1 LWFSNVKSALHNME
15 CRAALNL
22 TWFRA
27 HSANNQKEEGVM
39 KKLLPVLMSVGI
51 FMLAS
56 GSVWGADPIKLGA
69 FFDLT
74 GPSSAIG
81 TPTKLV
87 AEMVVKKINGEGGI
101 NGRPLELVIA
111 DDEGDPT
118 KAAIIAKKFIESD
131 KVVAI
136 IGPTRTD
143 TGMASKPI
151 IEQMKVPTFM
161 CVGGDPV
168 ITVPPFKWTFKSPQ
182 RTSVAVKKTYDYLKK
197 KGIQKIAI
205 ITSADGFGRDGK
217 NWLDKLAPDFGLKI
231 ISSESFQATDSDM
244 TAQLVKIKAANPE
257 AIICW
262 TIGKAGS
269 IVAKNVKQLAIKAP
283 LYQCHGLP
291 DPIYIKLAGD
301 ASEGNI
307 MPSTKLMVAGQL
319 PDSDP
324 QKKVIQEFVH
334 LYKDVYKYDTQFP
347 INTHSGYA
355 WDAIYIVANAM
366 KKAGTDNEKL
376 RDAIE
381 ATKGYVGISGTYNL
395 TAEDHNGLGTDSMV
409 MVQISGG
416 QWKKLD

>member
-1 LWFSNVKSALHNME
+1 
-15 CRAALNL
+15 
-22 TWFRA
+22 
-27 HSANNQKEEGVM
+27 M
-39 KKLLPVLMSVGI
+39 KKCLPVVCLFLTFWVAGG
-51 FMLAS
+51 LA
-56 GSVWGADPIKLGA
+56 WAADPIKLGA

-74 GPSSAIG
+74 GAGSAIG

-101 NGRPLELVIA
+101 NGRPLQLVIA

-143 TGMASKPI
+143 TGMAAKPI

-168 ITVPPFKWTFKSPQ
+168 VTVPPFKWTFKSPQ
-182 RTSVAVKKTYDYLKK
+182 RTSVAVKKTYDYLKR
-197 KGIQKIAI
+197 KGIQNIAI

-217 NWLDKLAPDFGLKI
+217 NWLEKLAVEYGLKI
-231 ISSESFQATDSDM
+231 ITGESFQATDNDM
-244 TAQLVKIKAANPE
+244 TTQLIKIKAASPE

-269 IVAKNVKQLAIKAP
+269 IVAKNVKQLGIQVP
-283 LYQCHGLP
+283 LFQCHGLP
-291 DPIYIKLAGD
+291 DPIYIKLAGE

-307 MPSTKLMVAGQL
+307 MPATKLMVAAQL
-319 PDSDP
+319 PNSDP
-324 QKKVIQEFVH
+324 QKKVILEFIR
-334 LYKDVYKYDTQFP
+334 LYKDVYQYERQFP

-355 WDAIYIVANAM
+355 WDAIYILANAM
-366 KKAGTDNEKL
+366 KKAGTNNEKL
-376 RDAIE
+376 REAIE
-381 ATKGYVGISGTYNL
+381 KTKGYIGVSGIYNL
-395 TAEDHNGLGTDSMV
+395 TPEDHNGLGLDSMV
-409 MVQISGG
+409 IVQIVKGE
-416 QWKKLD
+416 WKMLE

>member
-1 LWFSNVKSALHNME
+1 MK
-15 CRAALNL
+15 RA
-22 TWFRA
+22 
-27 HSANNQKEEGVM
+27 
-39 KKLLPVLMSVGI
+39 LPVTILL
-51 FMLAS
+51 LAVLTS
-56 GSVWGADPIKLGA
+56 WGPVWGAEPIKLGA

-74 GPSSAIG
+74 GTSSAIG

-143 TGMASKPI
+143 TGMAAKPTV
-151 IEQMKVPTFM
+151 EQMKVPTFM

-182 RTSVAVKKTYDYLKK
+182 RTSVAVKKTYDYMKK
-197 KGIQKIAI
+197 KGVQKIAI

-217 NWLDKLAPDFGLKI
+217 NWLDKLAPEYGLKI
-231 ISSESFQATDSDM
+231 IASESFQATDSDM
-244 TAQLVKIKAANPE
+244 TTQLVKIKAASPE

-269 IVAKNVKQLAIKAP
+269 IVAKNVKQLAIPSP

-324 QKKVIQEFVH
+324 QKKVILEFMR
-334 LYKDVYKYDTQFP
+334 LYKDVYKYDAQFP

-355 WDAIYIVANAM
+355 WDAIYVVADAM
-366 KKAGTDNEKL
+366 KKAGTDPKAL
-376 RDAIE
+376 RQAIE
-381 ATKGYVGISGTYNL
+381 DTKGYVGVSGIYNL
-395 TAEDHNGLGTDSMV
+395 TPEDHNGLDVDSMV
-409 MVQISGG
+409 MVQVKNG
-416 QWKKLD
+416 KFVLAK

>member
-1 LWFSNVKSALHNME
+1 
-15 CRAALNL
+15 
-22 TWFRA
+22 
-27 HSANNQKEEGVM
+27 M
-39 KKLLPVLMSVGI
+39 KKCLPVVCLFLTFCVAGG
-51 FMLAS
+51 LA
-56 GSVWGADPIKLGA
+56 WAADPIKLGA

-74 GPSSAIG
+74 GAGSAIG

-101 NGRPLELVIA
+101 NGRPLQLVIA

-143 TGMASKPI
+143 TGMAAKPI

-168 ITVPPFKWTFKSPQ
+168 VTVPPFKWTFKSPQ
-182 RTSVAVKKTYDYLKK
+182 RTSVAVKKTYDYLKR
-197 KGIQKIAI
+197 KGIQNIAI

-217 NWLDKLAPDFGLKI
+217 NWLEKLAVEYGLKI
-231 ISSESFQATDSDM
+231 ITGESFQATDNDM
-244 TAQLVKIKAANPE
+244 TTQLIKIKAASPE

-269 IVAKNVKQLAIKAP
+269 IVAKNVKQLGIQVP
-283 LYQCHGLP
+283 LFQCHGLP
-291 DPIYIKLAGD
+291 DPIYIKLAGE

-307 MPSTKLMVAGQL
+307 MPATKLMVASQL
-319 PDSDP
+319 PNSDP
-324 QKKVIQEFVH
+324 QKKVILEFIR
-334 LYKDVYKYDTQFP
+334 LYKDVYQYERQFP

-355 WDAIYIVANAM
+355 WDAIYILANAM
-366 KKAGTDNEKL
+366 RKAGTNNEKL
-376 RDAIE
+376 REEIE
-381 ATKGYVGISGTYNL
+381 KTKGYIGVSGIYNL
-395 TAEDHNGLGTDSMV
+395 TPEDHNGLGLDSMV
-409 MVQISGG
+409 IVQIVKGE
-416 QWKKLD
+416 WKMLE

>member
-1 LWFSNVKSALHNME
+1 MILISIRKITFFFALPARSAVNLKKGGKS
-15 CRAALNL
+15 
-22 TWFRA
+22 
-27 HSANNQKEEGVM
+27 M
-39 KKLLPVLMSVGI
+39 KKWLPVVCFFLTFCV
-51 FMLAS
+51 S
-56 GSVWGADPIKLGA
+56 GSFAWSAEPIKLGA

-74 GPSSAIG
+74 GAGSAIG

-87 AEMVVKKINGEGGI
+87 AEMVVKKINAEGGI
-101 NGRPLELVIA
+101 NGRPLQLIIA

-118 KAAIIAKKFIESD
+118 KAAIVAKKFIESD

-182 RTSVAVKKTYDYLKK
+182 RTSVAVKKSFEYLKR

-217 NWLDKLAPDFGLKI
+217 NWLEKMAPDYGLKI
-231 ISSESFQATDSDM
+231 ISGESFQATDNDM
-244 TAQLVKIKAANPE
+244 TTQLIKIKAASPE

-269 IVAKNVKQLAIKAP
+269 IVSKNVKQLGIQAP
-283 LYQCHGLP
+283 LFQCHGLP
-291 DPIYIKLAGD
+291 DPIYIKLAGE

-307 MPSTKLMVAGQL
+307 MPATKLMVASQL
-319 PDSDP
+319 ADSDP
-324 QKKVIQEFVH
+324 QKKVIVEFIR
-334 LYKDVYKYDTQFP
+334 LYKDVYQYDRQFP

-366 KKAGTDNEKL
+366 KKAGTNNEKL
-376 RDAIE
+376 REAIE
-381 ATKGYVGISGTYNL
+381 KTKNYIGISGIYNIS
-395 TAEDHNGLGTDSMV
+395 AEDHNGLGLDSMV
-409 MVQISGG
+409 IVQIDKG
-416 QWKKLD
+416 QWKKLE

>member
-1 LWFSNVKSALHNME
+1 
-15 CRAALNL
+15 
-22 TWFRA
+22 
-27 HSANNQKEEGVM
+27 M
-39 KKLLPVLMSVGI
+39 KKCLPVVCLFLTFWVAGGV
-51 FMLAS
+51 A
-56 GSVWGADPIKLGA
+56 WAADPIKLGA

-74 GPSSAIG
+74 GAGSAIG

-101 NGRPLELVIA
+101 NGRPLQLVIA

-143 TGMASKPI
+143 TGMAAKPI

-168 ITVPPFKWTFKSPQ
+168 VTVPPFKWTFKSPQ
-182 RTSVAVKKTYDYLKK
+182 RTSVAVKKTYDYLKR
-197 KGIQKIAI
+197 KGIQNIAI

-217 NWLDKLAPDFGLKI
+217 NWLEKLAVEYGLKI
-231 ISSESFQATDSDM
+231 ITGESFQATDNDM
-244 TAQLVKIKAANPE
+244 TTQLIKIKAASPE

-269 IVAKNVKQLAIKAP
+269 IVAKNVKQLGIQVP
-283 LYQCHGLP
+283 LFQCHGLP
-291 DPIYIKLAGD
+291 DPIYIKLAGE

-307 MPSTKLMVAGQL
+307 MPATKLMVASQL
-319 PDSDP
+319 PNSDP
-324 QKKVIQEFVH
+324 QKKVILEFIR
-334 LYKDVYKYDTQFP
+334 LYQDVYQYERQFP

-355 WDAIYIVANAM
+355 WDAIYILANAM
-366 KKAGTDNEKL
+366 KKAGTNNEKL
-376 RDAIE
+376 REEIE
-381 ATKGYVGISGTYNL
+381 KTKGYIGVSGIYNL
-395 TAEDHNGLGTDSMV
+395 TPEDHNGLGLDSMV
-409 MVQISGG
+409 IVQIVKGE
-416 QWKKLD
+416 WKMLE

>member
-1 LWFSNVKSALHNME
+1 MVFMVGLLLTGNFAQ
-15 CRAALNL
+15 AA
-22 TWFRA
+22 
-27 HSANNQKEEGVM
+27 E
-39 KKLLPVLMSVGI
+39 
-51 FMLAS
+51 
-56 GSVWGADPIKLGA
+56 PIKLGA

-74 GPSSAIG
+74 GTSSAIG

-87 AEMVVKKINGEGGI
+87 AEMVVKKINDEGGI
-101 NGRPLELVIA
+101 DGRPLELVIA

-151 IEQMKVPTFM
+151 IEQNKVPTFM
-161 CVGGDPV
+161 CVGGDPPV
-168 ITVPPFKWTFKSPQ
+168 TVKPFQWTFKSPQ
-182 RTSVAVKKTYDYLKK
+182 RTSVAVQKTYAYLKK

-205 ITSADGFGRDGK
+205 ITAGDGFGKDGK
-217 NWLDKLAPDFGLKI
+217 SWLEKMAPEYGLQI
-231 ISSESFQATDSDM
+231 VGNESFQPTDSDM
-244 TAQLVKIKAANPE
+244 TTQLVKIKAASPE

-269 IVAKNVKQLAIKAP
+269 IVAKNTKQLAIQAP
-283 LYQCHGLP
+283 LFQCHGLP
-291 DPIYIKLAGD
+291 DPIYIQLAGE

-307 MPSTKLMVAGQL
+307 MPSTKLMVADQL
-319 PDSDP
+319 SDSDP
-324 QKKVIQEFVH
+324 QKRVIQGFIR
-334 LYKDVYKYDTQFP
+334 LYTDVYHYDKQFP

-366 KKAGTDNEKL
+366 KKVGTENEKL

-381 ATKGYVGISGTYNL
+381 NTKGYVGVSGIYNI
-395 TAEDHNGLGTDSMV
+395 TAEDHNGLDTDSMV

-416 QWKKLD
+416 QWKRVD

>member
-1 LWFSNVKSALHNME
+1 MRKIVLSV
-15 CRAALNL
+15 
-22 TWFRA
+22 
-27 HSANNQKEEGVM
+27 
-39 KKLLPVLMSVGI
+39 LLFVTTLLMGGGG
-51 FMLAS
+51 AQA
-56 GSVWGADPIKLGA
+56 ADPIKLGA

-87 AEMVVKKINGEGGI
+87 AEMVVKKINEEGGI
-101 NGRPLELVIA
+101 NGRPLQLVIA

-118 KAAIIAKKFIESD
+118 KAAIIAKKFVESD

-151 IEQMKVPTFM
+151 VEQNKIPTFM
-161 CVGGDPV
+161 CVGGDPP
-168 ITVPPFKWTFKSPQ
+168 ITVKPFHWTFKSPQ
-182 RTSVAVKKTYDYLKK
+182 RTSVAVKKIYEYMKK
-197 KGIQKIAI
+197 KGVTKVAI
-205 ITSADGFGRDGK
+205 ITAADGFGRDGK
-217 NWLDKLAPDFGLKI
+217 NWLDKLAPDYGLKI
-231 ISSESFQATDSDM
+231 IASESFQATDNDM
-244 TAQLVKIKAANPE
+244 TPQLVKMKAANPE

-269 IVAKNVKQLAIKAP
+269 IVAKNVKQLAIQAP

-291 DPIYIKLAGD
+291 DPIYIKLAGE

-307 MPSTKLMVAGQL
+307 MPSTKLMVAASL

-324 QKKVIQEFVH
+324 QKKVIMEFIH
-334 LYKDVYKYDTQFP
+334 LYQDVYKYDRQFP

-366 KKAGTDNEKL
+366 KKAGTDPEKL
-376 RDAIE
+376 REAIE
-381 ATKGYVGISGTYNL
+381 QTQGYVGISGTYNL
-395 TAEDHNGLGTDSMV
+395 TPEDHNGLGTESMV

>member
-1 LWFSNVKSALHNME
+1 MGKVFWMVGLCLV
-15 CRAALNL
+15 
-22 TWFRA
+22 
-27 HSANNQKEEGVM
+27 
-39 KKLLPVLMSVGI
+39 VL
-51 FMLAS
+51 LAS
-56 GSVWGADPIKLGA
+56 SGVQAAEPIKLGA

-74 GPSSAIG
+74 GPSSAVG

-87 AEMVVKKINGEGGI
+87 AEMVTKKINDEGGI
-101 NGRPLELVIA
+101 NGRPLQLVIA

-151 IEQMKVPTFM
+151 IEQNKVPTFM
-161 CVGGDPV
+161 CVGGDPPV
-168 ITVPPFKWTFKSPQ
+168 TVKPFQWTFKSPQ
-182 RTSVAVKKTYDYLKK
+182 RTSVAVQKAYGYLKK

-205 ITSADGFGRDGK
+205 ITAGDGFGKDGK
-217 NWLDKLAPDFGLKI
+217 AWLEKLAPGFGLTI
-231 ISSESFQATDSDM
+231 IAAESFQPTDSDM
-244 TAQLVKIKAANPE
+244 TTQLVKIKAASPE
-257 AIICW
+257 AVICW

-269 IVAKNVKQLAIKAP
+269 IVAKNVKQLGIQAP
-283 LYQCHGLP
+283 LFQCHGSP
-291 DPIYIKLAGD
+291 DPVYIQLAGE

-307 MPSTKLMVAGQL
+307 MPSTKLMAVNQL

-324 QKKVIQEFVH
+324 QKKVILEFIR
-334 LYKDVYKYDTQFP
+334 LYTDVFHYDKQFP

-366 KKAGTDNEKL
+366 KKAGIENEKL

-381 ATKGYVGISGTYNL
+381 NTKGYVGVSGVYNI
-395 TAEDHNGLGTDSMV
+395 TPEDHNGLGVDSMV
-409 MVQISGG
+409 LVQIVKG
-416 QWKKLD
+416 QWKMLD

>member
-1 LWFSNVKSALHNME
+1 
-15 CRAALNL
+15 
-22 TWFRA
+22 
-27 HSANNQKEEGVM
+27 M
-39 KKLLPVLMSVGI
+39 KKGLLFICFVLTLFVIGGP
-51 FMLAS
+51 AQ
-56 GSVWGADPIKLGA
+56 AAEPIKVGA

-74 GPSSAIG
+74 GPASAIG

-87 AEMVVKKINGEGGI
+87 AEMVVKKINEEGGI
-101 NGRPLELVIA
+101 HGRPLQLVIA

-143 TGMASKPI
+143 TGMAAKPI

-161 CVGGDPV
+161 TVGGDPV
-168 ITVPPFKWTFKSPQ
+168 IMGGKFGPFHWTFKSPQ
-182 RTSVAVKKTYDYLKK
+182 RTSTAVQKTYAYLKK

-205 ITSADGFGRDGK
+205 LTAADGFGRDGK
-217 NWLDKLAPDFGLKI
+217 FWLEKLAPEYGLKI
-231 ISSESFQATDSDM
+231 IAGESFQPTDSDM
-244 TAQLVKIKAANPE
+244 TTQLIKIKAASPE

-269 IVAKNVKQLAIKAP
+269 IVAKNVKQLAIQAP
-283 LYQCHGLP
+283 LFQCHGLP
-291 DPIYIKLAGD
+291 DPIYIKLAGE

-307 MPSTKLMVAGQL
+307 MPSTKLMVASQL
-319 PDSDP
+319 PGSDP
-324 QKKVIQEFVH
+324 QKKVILEFIR
-334 LYKDVYKYDTQFP
+334 LYKDVYHYDRQFP

-376 RDAIE
+376 REAIE
-381 ATKGYVGISGTYNL
+381 KTKGYVGVSGIYNL

-409 MVQISGG
+409 MVQIVGG
-416 QWKKLD
+416 QWKALE

>member
-1 LWFSNVKSALHNME
+1 MKKGLPVVILVLTVLAGWG
-15 CRAALNL
+15 AAL
-22 TWFRA
+22 
-27 HSANNQKEEGVM
+27 
-39 KKLLPVLMSVGI
+39 
-51 FMLAS
+51 
-56 GSVWGADPIKLGA
+56 GAEPIKLGA

-74 GPSSAIG
+74 GTSSAIG

-87 AEMVVKKINGEGGI
+87 AEMVVKKINEEGGI
-101 NGRPLELVIA
+101 NGRPLQLVIA

-143 TGMASKPI
+143 TGMAAKPI
-151 IEQMKVPTFM
+151 VEQMQVPTFM

-182 RTSVAVKKTYDYLKK
+182 RTSVAVKKTFDYLKK
-197 KGIQKIAI
+197 KGVQKIAI

-217 NWLDKLAPDFGLKI
+217 NWLEKLAPDYGLKI
-231 ISSESFQATDSDM
+231 IASESFQATDNDM
-244 TAQLVKIKAANPE
+244 TAQLIKIKATSPE

-269 IVAKNVKQLAIKAP
+269 IVAKNVRQLAINSP

-291 DPIYIKLAGD
+291 DPIYVKLAGE

-307 MPSTKLMVAGQL
+307 MPSTKLMVAAQL
-319 PDSDP
+319 QDSDP
-324 QKKVIQEFVH
+324 QKKVILEFIR
-334 LYKDVYKYDTQFP
+334 LYTDVYKYDRQFP

-366 KKAGTDNEKL
+366 KKGGTNNEKL
-376 RDAIE
+376 REAIE
-381 ATKGYVGISGTYNL
+381 DTKGYVGVSGIYNL

-409 MVQISGG
+409 MVQIAGG
-416 QWKKLD
+416 QWKMLQ

>member
-1 LWFSNVKSALHNME
+1 
-15 CRAALNL
+15 
-22 TWFRA
+22 
-27 HSANNQKEEGVM
+27 M
-39 KKLLPVLMSVGI
+39 KKCLPVVCLFLTFCVAGG
-51 FMLAS
+51 LA
-56 GSVWGADPIKLGA
+56 WAADPIKLGA

-74 GPSSAIG
+74 GAGSAIG

-101 NGRPLELVIA
+101 NGRPLQLVIA

-143 TGMASKPI
+143 TGMAAKPI

-168 ITVPPFKWTFKSPQ
+168 VTVPPFKWTFKSPQ
-182 RTSVAVKKTYDYLKK
+182 RTSVAVKKTYDYLKR
-197 KGIQKIAI
+197 KGIQNIAI

-217 NWLDKLAPDFGLKI
+217 NWLEKLAVEYGLKI
-231 ISSESFQATDSDM
+231 ITGESFQATDNDM
-244 TAQLVKIKAANPE
+244 TTQLIKIKAASPE

-269 IVAKNVKQLAIKAP
+269 IVAKNVKQLGIQVP
-283 LYQCHGLP
+283 LFQCHGLP
-291 DPIYIKLAGD
+291 DPIYIKLAGE

-307 MPSTKLMVAGQL
+307 MPATKLMVAAQL
-319 PDSDP
+319 PNSDP
-324 QKKVIQEFVH
+324 QKKVILEFIR
-334 LYKDVYKYDTQFP
+334 LYQDVYQYDRQFP

-366 KKAGTDNEKL
+366 KKAGTNNEKL
-376 RDAIE
+376 REAIE
-381 ATKGYVGISGTYNL
+381 KTKGYIGVSGIYNL
-395 TAEDHNGLGTDSMV
+395 TPEDHNGLGLDSMV
-409 MVQISGG
+409 IVQIVKGE
-416 QWKKLD
+416 WKMLE

>member
-1 LWFSNVKSALHNME
+1 
-15 CRAALNL
+15 
-22 TWFRA
+22 
-27 HSANNQKEEGVM
+27 M
-39 KKLLPVLMSVGI
+39 KKCLPVVCLFLTFCVAGG
-51 FMLAS
+51 LA
-56 GSVWGADPIKLGA
+56 WAADPIKLGA

-74 GPSSAIG
+74 GAGSAIG

-101 NGRPLELVIA
+101 NGRPLQLVIA

-143 TGMASKPI
+143 TGMAAKPI

-168 ITVPPFKWTFKSPQ
+168 VTVPPFKWTFKSPQ
-182 RTSVAVKKTYDYLKK
+182 RTSVAVKKTYDYLKR
-197 KGIQKIAI
+197 KGIQNIAI

-217 NWLDKLAPDFGLKI
+217 NWLEKLAVEYGLKI
-231 ISSESFQATDSDM
+231 ITGESFQATDNDM
-244 TAQLVKIKAANPE
+244 TTQLIKIKAASPE

-269 IVAKNVKQLAIKAP
+269 IVAKNVKQLGIQVP
-283 LYQCHGLP
+283 LFQCHGLP
-291 DPIYIKLAGD
+291 DPIYIKLAGE

-307 MPSTKLMVAGQL
+307 MPATKLMVAAQL
-319 PDSDP
+319 PNSDP
-324 QKKVIQEFVH
+324 QKKVILEFIR
-334 LYKDVYKYDTQFP
+334 LYKDVYQYERQFP

-355 WDAIYIVANAM
+355 WDAIYILANAM
-366 KKAGTDNEKL
+366 KKAGTNNEKL
-376 RDAIE
+376 REAIE
-381 ATKGYVGISGTYNL
+381 KTKGYIGVSGIYNL
-395 TAEDHNGLGTDSMV
+395 TPEDHNGLGLDSMV
-409 MVQISGG
+409 IVQIVKGE
-416 QWKKLD
+416 WKMLE

>member
-1 LWFSNVKSALHNME
+1 
-15 CRAALNL
+15 
-22 TWFRA
+22 
-27 HSANNQKEEGVM
+27 M
-39 KKLLPVLMSVGI
+39 KKCLPVVCLFLTFCVAGG
-51 FMLAS
+51 LA
-56 GSVWGADPIKLGA
+56 WAADPIKLGA

-74 GPSSAIG
+74 GAGSAIG

-101 NGRPLELVIA
+101 NGRPLQLVIA

-143 TGMASKPI
+143 TGMAAKPI

-168 ITVPPFKWTFKSPQ
+168 VTVPPFKWTFKSPQ
-182 RTSVAVKKTYDYLKK
+182 RTSVAVKKTYDYLKR
-197 KGIQKIAI
+197 KGIQNIAI

-217 NWLDKLAPDFGLKI
+217 NWLEKLAVEYGLKI
-231 ISSESFQATDSDM
+231 ITGESFQATDNDM
-244 TAQLVKIKAANPE
+244 TTQLIKIKAASPE

-269 IVAKNVKQLAIKAP
+269 IVAKNVKQLGIQVP
-283 LYQCHGLP
+283 LFQCHGLP
-291 DPIYIKLAGD
+291 DPIYIKLAGE

-307 MPSTKLMVAGQL
+307 MPATKLMVASQL
-319 PDSDP
+319 PNSDP
-324 QKKVIQEFVH
+324 QKKVILEFIR
-334 LYKDVYKYDTQFP
+334 LYKDVYQYERQFP

-355 WDAIYIVANAM
+355 WDAIYILANAM
-366 KKAGTDNEKL
+366 KKAGTNNEKL
-376 RDAIE
+376 REAIE
-381 ATKGYVGISGTYNL
+381 KTKGYIGVSGIYNL
-395 TAEDHNGLGTDSMV
+395 TPEDHNGLGLDSMV
-409 MVQISGG
+409 IVQIVKGE
-416 QWKKLD
+416 WKMLE